1 MSRRIPLLDQTFGNE
16 NQNRNPR
23 GFVLSLPQ
31 SYSELAHSAS
41 GGTAEV

>member
-16 NQNRNPR
+16 NRNPR